1 MLLFVY
7 TTIKVNLFL
16 TMCFLKMRV
25 YLDVKIFYQ
34 SGFL

>member
-1 MLLFVY
+1 MIGK
-7 TTIKVNLFL
+7 IKVNLFL